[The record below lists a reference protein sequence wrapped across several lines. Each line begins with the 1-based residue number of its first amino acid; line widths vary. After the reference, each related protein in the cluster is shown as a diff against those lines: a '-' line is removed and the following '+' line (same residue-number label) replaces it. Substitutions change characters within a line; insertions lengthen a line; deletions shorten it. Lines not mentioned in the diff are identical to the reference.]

1 MASIYTGLTG
11 LQANQT
17 AIDVIANNVANLNTT
32 AFKAG
37 RVTFMDTLINTVSE
51 ASGGKT
57 NPKQIGMGCDVAS
70 IDVMMLQ
77 GTQKLTSRPLDMA
90 ILGDG
95 FFLVNNG
102 ARNYYTRDGAFQ
114 LNADNKLVMANNGMN
129 VMGWMADQAAGTVDT
144 TTTPSDQLV
153 IPNGITYAVP
163 TSKCVIGGNLDSAT
177 AVATPQKLTYDI
189 YDSVGS
195 KHRVDLAFSKTAN
208 SAWSWTAT
216 SPDAA
221 AAASST
227 GTVTFNSS
235 GQVVSSSGSI
245 NLALTAGNGAS
256 SLTSSL
262 DLSSMTQLAGTTSV
276 ILSNQD
282 GMPLGGMTGFSVDTD
297 GKIYGNFDN
306 GASRLIGQISVARF
320 TNPAG
325 LSREGSN
332 LWRTTPNSGTPTL
345 LPANLAGSQIRS
357 RYLEMSNVD
366 LATEFASM
374 IVSQRSFQANSK
386 SITTSDELMQEL
398 MQLKR

>member
-57 NPKQIGMGCDVAS
+57 NPQQIGMGSEVAS

-102 ARNYYTRDGAFQ
+102 SRNYYTRDGAFQ

-129 VMGWMADQAAGTVDT
+129 VMGWMADPATGLVDT
-144 TTTPSDQLV
+144 TKTPSDQLS

-177 AVATPQKLTYDI
+177 AVATPQQLTFDI
-189 YDSVGS
+189 YDSLGS
-195 KHRVDLAFSKTAN
+195 KHRINLSFSKTADN
-208 SAWSWTAT
+208 AWDWTAT
-216 SPDAA
+216 SPDSTVGATSIGKVTFNA
-221 AAASST
+221 SGQVISST
-227 GTVTFNSS
+227 G
-235 GQVVSSSGSI
+235 SI
-245 NLALTAGNGAS
+245 DLPLLASNGAS
-256 SLTSSL
+256 SMKASL
-262 DLSSMTQLAGTTSV
+262 DLSAMTQLSGQSNV

-282 GMPLGGMTGFSVDTD
+282 GMPQGGMTGFSADAD
-297 GKIYGNFDN
+297 GKIYGMFEN
-306 GASRLIGQISVARF
+306 GASRLIGQIAVARF
-320 TNPAG
+320 TNASG

-345 LPANLAGSQIRS
+345 LPANLAGSKIRS

-366 LATEFASM
+366 LATEFANM

>member
-57 NPKQIGMGCDVAS
+57 NPQQIGMGSDVAS

-114 LNADNKLVMANNGMN
+114 LNADNKLVMGNNGMN
-129 VMGWMADQAAGTVDT
+129 VMGWLANPVTGEVDT
-144 TTTPSDQLV
+144 TTTPSDQIV
-153 IPNGITYAVP
+153 IPNGITYAVA
-163 TSKCVIGGNLDSAT
+163 TSKCVIGGNLDSST
-177 AVATPQKLTYDI
+177 AVATPQQLTFDTYD
-189 YDSVGS
+189 SLGA
-195 KHRVDLAFSKTAN
+195 KHRLDLAFSKTADN
-208 SAWSWTAT
+208 AWSWTAT
-216 SPDAA
+216 SPDATVGS
-221 AAASST
+221 SST
-227 GTVTFNSS
+227 GTVTFNSG
-235 GQVVSSSGSI
+235 GQVIASTGTIS
-245 NLALTAGNGAS
+245 LPLTAANGAS
-256 SLTSSL
+256 TLTSKL
-262 DLSSMTQLAGTTSV
+262 DLSSMTQLSGSTSV

-282 GMPLGGMTGFSVDTD
+282 GMPLGGMTGFSADTD

-306 GASRLIGQISVARF
+306 GASRLIGQIAVARF
-320 TNPAG
+320 TNPSG